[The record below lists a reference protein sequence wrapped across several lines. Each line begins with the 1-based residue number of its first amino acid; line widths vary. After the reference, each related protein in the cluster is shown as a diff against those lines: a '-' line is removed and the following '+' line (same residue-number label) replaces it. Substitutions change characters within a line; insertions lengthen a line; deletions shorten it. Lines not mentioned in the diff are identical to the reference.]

1 MRLYRIFSFLA
12 FITFAVVGLIFLFI
26 PGNVLVFFNTL
37 SGYLGMSPSATEG
50 VNFYLI
56 LAVSYMYLVTVLAFL
71 MYRHPENKWL
81 PLLLTH
87 GKFASSILSIGLF
100 LFHQPYLIYLTNFMV
115 DGLIGIGA
123 LFFYLRLKR
132 VAS

>member
-1 MRLYRIFSFLA
+1 MRFYRIFSFLA

-26 PGNVLVFFNTL
+26 PDNVLIFFNTL
-37 SGYLGMSPSATEG
+37 SGYLRMSPSSTQG

-81 PLLLTH
+81 PLLLAH
-87 GKFASSILSIGLF
+87 GKLASSILSIGLF
-100 LFHQPYLIYLTNFMV
+100 FVHQPYLIYLTNFLV
-115 DGLIGIGA
+115 DGLIGIAA
-123 LFFYLRLKR
+123 LIFYLRIRR
-132 VAS
+132 VAL